1 MSPAPAAVV
10 SETRTLECL
19 LTEPER
25 IQRGEAM
32 SAAELEIEQLGM
44 QRKGLNGQIAALREQ
59 RNKLAHVLDTQRE
72 TRPVQCH
79 WEADYSA
86 GVTTCVREDTGE
98 VIEQRPLTP
107 DETQV
112 DLSFADDGETEPPPP
127 PTPQPRRGRRARPPL
142 HHEHASQ

>member
-1 MSPAPAAVV
+1 MSPAAVV

-19 LTEPER
+19 LSDPEKV
-25 IQRGEAM
+25 QRGEAM
-32 SAAELEIEQLGM
+32 SAAELEIEQLQM

-79 WEADYSA
+79 WEADYAA
-86 GVTTCVREDTGE
+86 GTTHCIREDTGE
-98 VIEQRPLTP
+98 VIEQRPLTA

-112 DLSFADDGETEPPPP
+112 DLTFDGDEEPAPAPPPAP
-127 PTPQPRRGRRARPPL
+127 APRRGGRRARPPL